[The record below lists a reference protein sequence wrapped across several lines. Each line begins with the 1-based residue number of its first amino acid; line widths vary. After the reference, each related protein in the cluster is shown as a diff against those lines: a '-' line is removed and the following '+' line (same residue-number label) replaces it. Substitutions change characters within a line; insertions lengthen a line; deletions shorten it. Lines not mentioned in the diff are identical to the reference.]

1 MIMIPCFFVQSTF
14 EGLHLYL
21 LVFII
26 LGYDFLVAMGL
37 HRVYIDVARYFFI
50 FWKDIFTHLDSR

>member
-1 MIMIPCFFVQSTF
+1 MIPCFFVQSTF

-21 LVFII
+21 LVFIL

-50 FWKDIFTHLDSR
+50 LERYFYALG

>member
-1 MIMIPCFFVQSTF
+1 MIPCFFVQSTF

-21 LVFII
+21 LVFIL

-37 HRVYIDVARYFFI
+37 HRVYIYRCGTLFLYFLEGYFYA
-50 FWKDIFTHLDSR
+50 LG